1 MISVLGDFNAK
12 SNNWCKNDI
21 TSHEGSMIDAV
32 TSNYGLHQLIQEPTH
47 ILNSSS
53 SCIDL
58 IFTSQPNLVM
68 ESGVH
73 SSLHPNCHHQGVF
86 TKFNLFIF
94 YPPPFDWT
102 VWFYQKANLGLIRR
116 AVNEFD
122 WVRPLSNVSID
133 KKVCHFTETLL
144 NIIHNFIPHERIVC
158 DDRDPPWINNKIK
171 KLINEKHLSY
181 KSYCRFNRHLFLFE
195 KFKFLQMCQLRIL
208 SKRTTLNYQAN

>member
-68 ESGVH
+68 ELRVH
-73 SSLHPNCHHQGVF
+73 SSLHLTCRHQLVF
-86 TKFNLFIF
+86 AKFKLSIL
-94 YPPPFDWT
+94 YPPLYERT
-102 VWFYQKANLGLIRR
+102 VWFYKKSNPELIRR
-116 AVNEFD
+116 VINEFD
-122 WVRPLSNVSID
+122 WIKALSNVSID
-133 KKVCHFTETLL
+133 KKVCYFTKTLL
-144 NIIHNFIPHERIVC
+144 NVTHNFMPHERIVC
-158 DDRDPPWINNKIK
+158 GVRDLPWMNSEIKNLVNEINRA
-171 KLINEKHLSY
+171 Y
-181 KSYCRFNRHLFLFE
+181 KSYCRFNRDVFLFE
-195 KFKFLQMCQLRIL
+195 KFKFL
-208 SKRTTLNYQAN
+208 

>member
-68 ESGVH
+68 ESGVY
-73 SSLHPNCHHQGVF
+73 SSLHPSCHHQVIF
-86 TKFNLFIF
+86 VKFNLSIL
-94 YPPPFDWT
+94 YPPPYERT
-102 VWFYQKANLGLIRR
+102 VWFYEKANPELIRR
-116 AVNEFD
+116 AINEFD
-122 WVRPLSNVSID
+122 WIRALSNVCID
-133 KKVCHFTETLL
+133 KKVCYFTETLL
-144 NIIHNFIPHERIVC
+144 NIIPNFIPHERIVC
-158 DDRDPPWINNKIK
+158 DDRDPPWMNSEIK
-171 KLINEKHLSY
+171 NLINENNLAY
-181 KSYCRFNRHLFLFE
+181 K
-195 KFKFLQMCQLRIL
+195 
-208 SKRTTLNYQAN
+208 